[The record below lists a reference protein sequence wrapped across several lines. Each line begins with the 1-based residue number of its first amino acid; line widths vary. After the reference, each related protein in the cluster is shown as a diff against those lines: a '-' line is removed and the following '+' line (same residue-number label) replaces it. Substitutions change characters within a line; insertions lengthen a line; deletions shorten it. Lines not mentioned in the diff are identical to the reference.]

1 MKPVCFLLSVVPDLS
16 LDRAAGD
23 RLAAESVSDSSF
35 IEKIQ
40 SRYDL
45 AIHL

>member
-1 MKPVCFLLSVVPDLS
+1 MLPGVVPDLS
-16 LDRAAGD
+16 LDSAAGD

-40 SRYDL
+40 SKYDL
-45 AIHL
+45 AIHV